1 MKMSKALRGNLDLQQ
16 IECYAL
22 PALSAGS
29 AADVEHVIGYV
40 TDLTQGGPSGAAGM
54 QAYNGQQIR
63 FFTAVWEATMTG
75 QATHYFTLQFKQYRA
90 GALLTNTTSSTTVSA
105 AGSAQITV
113 GSGAAVNCYVGQYL
127 DISGG
132 TGTAETVQVTAFDP
146 VGNKITAVFANTHS
160 GTYNVV
166 STPLAQRVYNSSSVT
181 DAAWVPR
188 QIAALPNTLK
198 PGDVIT
204 VKRLSNDATGLASV
218 AATVGYEWVCAG
230 PQ

>member
-16 IECYAL
+16 IETYAL

-40 TDLTQGGPSGAAGM
+40 TDLTAGAPTGTAGY
-54 QAYNGQQIR
+54 QAYNAQQIR
-63 FFTAVWEATMTG
+63 FFTMVWEATMTG
-75 QATHYFTLQFKQYRA
+75 QATHYFTIQFKQYRA
-90 GALLTNTTSSTTVSA
+90 GALLVNTTSSTTVA
-105 AGSAQITV
+105 AGSVQITV

-146 VGNKITAVFANTHS
+146 NANKITAVFANSHS

-166 STPLAQRVYNSSSVT
+166 STPLASRVYNASGVT
-181 DAAWVPR
+181 DAAWTPR
-188 QIAALPNTLK
+188 QLAALPNTLK

-204 VKRLSNDATGLASV
+204 VKRLSNDSTGLASV

>member
-16 IECYAL
+16 IETYAL

-29 AADVEHVIGYV
+29 ASDVEHAIGYV
-40 TDLTQGGPSGAAGM
+40 TDLTKGAPSGTAGF
-54 QAYNGQQIR
+54 QAYNAQQIR
-63 FFTAVWEATMTG
+63 FFTLVWEATMTG
-75 QATHYFTLQFKQYRA
+75 QATNFFTMQFKQYRA
-90 GALLTNTTSSTTVSA
+90 GALLVNTTSSTTVSA
-105 AGSAQITV
+105 AGSVQITV
-113 GSGAAVNCYVGQYL
+113 GSGAAKYCYIGQYL

-166 STPLAQRVYNSSSVT
+166 ATPLASLAYSSSSVT
-181 DAAWVPR
+181 DIAWTPR
-188 QIAALPNTLK
+188 QLAALPNTIL

-204 VKRLSNDATGLASV
+204 VKRLSNNATGLASV